1 MDIKRKNTAEHLR
14 FDETKEIPL
23 LTFEALSGYNE
34 IKHGFTTRLGGVS
47 SGIFESLNFKKG
59 IGDSDENVNENF
71 CRVATTFG
79 ITPEQIVITH
89 QTHTSNVRVV
99 TEEDAGKGVTRPLDY
114 SDVDGLVT
122 NVPKLLLSVFSAD
135 CVPVIFYDPVKK
147 CIGACHSGWRGTA
160 ARISKKIIEAMTE
173 NYGTSPSDVICVI
186 GPSICAD
193 CYEISEDVADVFKNE
208 FSAHTDE
215 ILLDKHNGHFQL
227 DLWKSIQITL
237 EEAGVRFSHIH
248 TTDICT
254 CENPDLLFSHRASHG
269 RRGVQGAFIM
279 LTGGN

>member
-14 FDETKEIPL
+14 FDETKKVPL
-23 LTFEALSGYNE
+23 LTFDALSECDG
-34 IKHGFTTRLGGVS
+34 IRHGFTTRLGGIS

-59 IGDSDENVNENF
+59 IGDSDENVDENF
-71 CRVATTFG
+71 RRVAEEFG
-79 ITPEQIVITH
+79 ITPEHIVITH
-89 QTHTSNVRVV
+89 QTHTSNVRVI

-122 NVPKLLLSVFSAD
+122 NMPKLLLSVFSAD

-160 ARISKKIIEAMTE
+160 ARISKKIIETMTE
-173 NYGTSPSDVICVI
+173 NYGTSPSDVICAI

-193 CYEISEDVADVFKNE
+193 CYEISEDVADVFKHE
-208 FSAHTDE
+208 FPAHTDE

-227 DLWKSIQITL
+227 DLWKTVDITL
-237 EEAGVRFSHIH
+237 EEAGVKNERSH

-254 CENPDLLFSHRASHG
+254 CENPTLLFSHRASHG
-269 RRGVQGAFIM
+269 KRGVQGAFIM
-279 LTGGN
+279 LD

>member
-1 MDIKRKNTAEHLR
+1 MR
-14 FDETKEIPL
+14 
-23 LTFEALSGYNE
+23 
-34 IKHGFTTRLGGVS
+34 
-47 SGIFESLNFKKG
+47 
-59 IGDSDENVNENF
+59 
-71 CRVATTFG
+71 
-79 ITPEQIVITH
+79 VIT
-89 QTHTSNVRVV
+89 
-99 TEEDAGKGVTRPLDY
+99 EEYAGKGVTRPLDY

-122 NVPKLLLSVFSAD
+122 NMPKLLLSVFSAD

-160 ARISKKIIEAMTE
+160 ARISKKIIETMTE
-173 NYGTSPSDVICVI
+173 NYGTSPSDVICAI

-193 CYEISEDVADVFKNE
+193 CYEISEDVADVFKHE
-208 FSAHTDE
+208 FPAHTDE

-227 DLWKSIQITL
+227 DLWKTVDITL
-237 EEAGVRFSHIH
+237 EEAGVKNERIH